1 MIVDLPATPA
11 AGRRTSALWA
21 VCSQHRKR
29 WSLRGRGAHFERFS
43 PIRGGQPYTSEEI
56 RDAVYRVAASLDG
69 FIAEPNGETDWIV
82 PDPTVD
88 FASFYASVDTVPLGR
103 RTYEL
108 TLQPGAPPWPAGWR
122 VYVCSQTLDAA
133 QHPGV
138 TVVSGNID
146 PTVAA
151 LRAEPG
157 RKVWLFGG
165 GSLVASL
172 LAADL
177 VDQIE
182 IAVMPVLL
190 GGGTPLVSPG
200 APRSRLTLTR
210 SNASSRGIVN
220 LHHDVQHTA
229 G

>member
-1 MIVDLPATPA
+1 M
-11 AGRRTSALWA
+11 RRVL
-21 VCSQHRKR
+21 
-29 WSLRGRGAHFERFS
+29 
-43 PIRGGQPYTSEEI
+43 
-56 RDAVYRVAASLDG
+56 YRVAASLDG
-69 FIAEPNGETDWIV
+69 FIAGPNGEIDWIV

-88 FASFYASVDTVPLGR
+88 FASLYASVDTVLLGR

-122 VYVCSQTLDAA
+122 IYVCSQTLDAA

-138 TVVSGNID
+138 TVVSINID
-146 PTVAA
+146 ATVAA

-157 RKVWLFGG
+157 RDIWLFGG
-165 GSLVASL
+165 GSLFASL

-177 VDQIE
+177 VDEIE
-182 IAVMPVLL
+182 VAVMPVLL

-200 APRSRLTLTR
+200 APRSQLTLTR
-210 SNASSRGIVN
+210 SKASPSGIVN
-220 LHHDVQHTA
+220 LHYEVQHAA